1 MNVIKINNYECEV
14 MSYNKSTG
22 LSDNTIVSTAYCE
35 FINTNEINFDDK
47 IFEPITSIQIYHDNN
62 LIYNLSDITAHIES
76 VNEYFNGERMVTNIN
91 MRFDFE

>member
-14 MSYNKSTG
+14 TSYNKTTT
-22 LSDNTIVSTAYCE
+22 LQEDTIVSVAYCE

-47 IFEPITSIQIYHDNN
+47 IFEPITSIQIYHDGN

-76 VNEYFNGERMVTNIN
+76 VNEYLNGERIMTNIN
-91 MRFDFE
+91 MRFDIE